1 MINFSWAMI
10 QTSAFSRDADKHPL
24 IGGSGHLK
32 SGRTGNC
39 NSEVGV
45 CLARAAAQQQTGQRE
60 RGDGEQQ
67 LSLR

>member
-1 MINFSWAMI
+1 MI